1 MFYQSDQNEKK
12 RSKSTINNRR
22 DESMTVAERARTKRE
37 NMKEGI
43 IDLKVDVDSGSDSEK
58 EKNKNMN
65 PIAVSGMPKPSDAK
79 GKQWQVL
86 GRGGRPHDRAAR
98 AGGGRLRAMSNPR
111 ASCRPG

>member
-79 GKQWQVL
+79 GKQWWNNCKYTDKANL
-86 GRGGRPHDRAAR
+86 ESIFRD
-98 AGGGRLRAMSNPR
+98 L
-111 ASCRPG
+111 AS